1 MQSIFIWKGK
11 FIPFIPEKGGLIR
24 ERDLFEREGLIKHF
38 LHLSGL
44 QLTMQ
49 MLQCPFDIQTLF
61 LSTPPKIYLFADK
74 GVESVQLLLE
84 ECTFESKIL
93 I

>member
-1 MQSIFIWKGK
+1 
-11 FIPFIPEKGGLIR
+11 
-24 ERDLFEREGLIKHF
+24 
-38 LHLSGL
+38 
-44 QLTMQ
+44 MQ

-61 LSTPPKIYLFADK
+61 LSTPPKTYLFADK

-84 ECTFESKIL
+84 ECTFESEIYL